1 MSRHKSAKSV
11 PIRPYLSANK
21 DCREGRF
28 IQVGNSLLLSKKF
41 QALKGKAQILYFALA
56 MEAGGQLV
64 VKLSHGGAER
74 KYGIAPTTYDR
85 SVKELIAA
93 GFLEQVLDDD
103 QSQFATNV
111 FRFST
116 SWKEASRNRE

>member
-64 VKLSHGGAER
+64 VKLSHGAAGR

-85 SVKELIAA
+85 AIKELIAA
-93 GFLEQVLDDD
+93 GFIEQIIDDD
-103 QSQFATNV
+103 RAQFKSNE
-111 FRFST
+111 FRFLLT
-116 SWKEASRNRE
+116 WKGGK